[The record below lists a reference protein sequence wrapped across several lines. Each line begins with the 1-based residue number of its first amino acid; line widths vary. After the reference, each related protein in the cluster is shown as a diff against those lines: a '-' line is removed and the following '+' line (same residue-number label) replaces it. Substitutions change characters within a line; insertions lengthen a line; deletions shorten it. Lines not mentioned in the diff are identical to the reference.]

1 MHTQCHTSCCN
12 MQLIFKYD
20 HFHDMSLLIYHNNH
34 QYHCH
39 DRYLFYNYYSS
50 ILFFSLVFL
59 LRDDFALYYL
69 VFFLFVCFFSV
80 GLFGSCLLFCLLFFL
95 LFYLF
100 LCLLFCI
107 FFQEFKTVSWMCRD
121 NFTGRAFSICFI
133 LFRTNLICHPCYRQ
147 TILPWHWIKQIFNKV
162 ALCRYVEVLHSIY

>member
-34 QYHCH
+34 HIIV
-39 DRYLFYNYYSS
+39 R
-50 ILFFSLVFL
+50 IAIFFMIIFLVLFL

-69 VFFLFVCFFSV
+69 VFFLFFCFFSV
-80 GLFGSCLLFCLLFFL
+80 GLFGSCLLFCL

-121 NFTGRAFSICFI
+121 NFNGRAFSICFI
-133 LFRTNLICHPCYRQ
+133 LFRTNLICHLCYRQ
-147 TILPWHWIKQIFNKV
+147 IILPWHWIKQIFNKV